1 MSGLPRGGSPI
12 LAPDLRC
19 SMTTCAICGEVI
31 TENEADAGDYCDT
44 STGEVHDHCLQEWQD
59 DRDGRLADYYH
70 DRNR

>member
-1 MSGLPRGGSPI
+1 
-12 LAPDLRC
+12 
-19 SMTTCAICGEVI
+19 MTTCAICGEVI